1 MLTTCDREAVTGVIL
16 SHGIVALLL
25 NLQVLSSVS
34 VSCSRFVDVEKDDRD
49 QVTCSQVRLFAK
61 RDS

>member
-25 NLQVLSSVS
+25 NLQVFSSVP
-34 VSCSRFVDVEKDDRD
+34 VSRSRFVDVEKDDRD
-49 QVTCSQVRLFAK
+49 QVICAQVRLIAK
-61 RDS
+61 CDS

>member
-16 SHGIVALLL
+16 SHGIVALLP

-34 VSCSRFVDVEKDDRD
+34 VSRSRFVDVEKDDRD

-61 RDS
+61 HDS

>member
-25 NLQVLSSVS
+25 NLQVFSSVP
-34 VSCSRFVDVEKDDRD
+34 VSRSRFVDVEKDDRD

>member
-1 MLTTCDREAVTGVIL
+1 MLTTCDGEAVTGVII
-16 SHGIVALLL
+16 SHGIVALLP

-34 VSCSRFVDVEKDDRD
+34 VSRSRFVDVEKDDRD
-49 QVTCSQVRLFAK
+49 QVICAQVRLFAK

>member
-25 NLQVLSSVS
+25 NLQVFSSVP
-34 VSCSRFVDVEKDDRD
+34 VSRSRFVDVEKDDRD

-61 RDS
+61 RES

>member
-16 SHGIVALLL
+16 SHGIVALLP

-34 VSCSRFVDVEKDDRD
+34 VSRSRFVDVEKDDRD

-61 RDS
+61 RVS

>member
-1 MLTTCDREAVTGVIL
+1 MLTTCYREAVTGVIL
-16 SHGIVALLL
+16 SHGIVALLP

-34 VSCSRFVDVEKDDRD
+34 VSRSRFVDVEKDDRD